1 MLLCARLLR
10 IVGSPFKV
18 VDAVCGISHTC
29 GTANCAVLELR
40 HNTTYVLC
48 EVIDENRYRNNTR
61 EGGKNNY
68 RVAEHGCSKAVFKI
82 NSIQFNSI
90 AVN

>member
-1 MLLCARLLR
+1 
-10 IVGSPFKV
+10 VGSPFKV

-40 HNTTYVLC
+40 HNTKYVLR

-61 EGGKNNY
+61 EKNNKKKNNY
-68 RVAEHGCSKAVFKI
+68 RVAEYGCSKAVFNI
-82 NSIQFNSI
+82 NSFHSI
-90 AVN
+90 VVH